1 MGGSWGL
8 SWRTVEKLFPRWRA
22 EQTASHRF
30 MAGDIGILYPLG
42 VYGFGQE
49 TGSSTNG
56 QPSDA
61 GVAQGRNNRAAG
73 QSVTVYDVALKKDN

>member
-1 MGGSWGL
+1 
-8 SWRTVEKLFPRWRA
+8 
-22 EQTASHRF
+22 